1 MRERNKET
9 GSAEKRESEFT
20 MQKFLT
26 LTLPLKQDAASQE
39 KLAWLQKEVF
49 NTDGFKKMINDAL
62 DESEAVYF
70 AQFLVLDKKYI
81 QIITTFDGD
90 DREYAIFF
98 FEKLQR
104 LYKPVYELV
113 EGGPTD
119 DDFNLQNYLSF
130 NEAHKPEPF
139 FRYSA
144 IPDKTLKDI
153 TGPNSHSISPAEPTA
168 HPGRQVVSP
177 GGGAHNGEGLSAPSA
192 EGKASPQGGRPI
204 SGESIQVKGEKVP
217 DLANVQGLI
226 VRPYKHGYSR
236 HLLLQI
242 KGAKDGRDLLKE
254 LRPLVSSAKVWDGQ
268 KPSRLLNLSITFNGL
283 NALAVDPVILNGQIF
298 RAANMG
304 HFSRNSFPEEFI
316 QSGGKNP
323 DPTGSAGFTGSSSP
337 ELWWEGAD
345 PRFDSADIHLILHL
359 YASDHSEMDQFTND
373 IRALFPANINELL
386 LAGRRTI
393 DGHRLPDSREHFGY
407 KDSISQ
413 PKINWPGM
421 KVDESDPDFR
431 DFREF
436 LLGYA
441 NLNDFQ
447 SAPTG
452 PFAQD
457 GSYLVF
463 QLIQQNVADFN
474 QALETWAKDRLIPQ
488 QVGNEDRKEWIAAK
502 LIGRWRSGAPL
513 VETPFEDDPG
523 KARNN
528 NFDFADDPQGHACP
542 YSAHIRVSNPRDQ
555 KINPMS
561 RPAPRLIRR
570 GMTYGPP
577 FTTGEKE
584 PVDRGLIGM
593 FICASID
600 RQYLKLTKWINRN
613 DFSPVFLDKT
623 AQDPIQGNRDLTGAA
638 SNFHIPIPG
647 KKGGKKEIVLPN
659 LKSFTATIGAA
670 FCFLPS
676 LRTIEDLGA
685 DKYMKP

>member
-9 GSAEKRESEFT
+9 GSAEKQESEFT

-26 LTLPLKQDAASQE
+26 LTLPLKQDGASQE

-49 NTDGFKKMINDAL
+49 PTDSFKKMINDAL

-119 DDFNLQNYLSF
+119 DDFNLENYLSF

-144 IPDKTLKDI
+144 IPNQTLKDI
-153 TGPNSHSISPAEPTA
+153 TGLNSHSISPEGATA
-168 HPGRQVVSP
+168 HSERQVVSP
-177 GGGAHNGEGLSAPSA
+177 GGGAPTGERPGAPSA
-192 EGKASPQGGRPI
+192 EGKASSQGERPI
-204 SGESIQVKGEKVP
+204 PDASQQLRGEKVP

-254 LRPLVSSAKVWDGQ
+254 LRPFVTSAKDWEG
-268 KPSRLLNLSITFNGL
+268 KRPSRLLNLSITYNGL
-283 NALAVDPVILNGQIF
+283 NALSVDPVILNGQIF

-304 HFSRNSFPEEFI
+304 HFSRNSFPEVFI

-323 DPTGSAGFTGSSSP
+323 DPSGAAGFTGGSSP

-345 PRFDSADIHLILHL
+345 PYFDSADIHLILHL
-359 YASDHSEMDQFTND
+359 YTSDKSEMDQFTND

-393 DGHRLPDSREHFGY
+393 DGHRLPDNREHFGY

-413 PKINWPGM
+413 SKINCYGI
-421 KVDESDPDFR
+421 KVDESNTDVR

-436 LLGYA
+436 LLGNGYM
-441 NLNDFQ
+441 N
-447 SAPTG
+447 
-452 PFAQD
+452 
-457 GSYLVF
+457 
-463 QLIQQNVADFN
+463 
-474 QALETWAKDRLIPQ
+474 
-488 QVGNEDRKEWIAAK
+488 
-502 LIGRWRSGAPL
+502 
-513 VETPFEDDPG
+513 
-523 KARNN
+523 
-528 NFDFADDPQGHACP
+528 
-542 YSAHIRVSNPRDQ
+542 
-555 KINPMS
+555 
-561 RPAPRLIRR
+561 
-570 GMTYGPP
+570 
-577 FTTGEKE
+577 
-584 PVDRGLIGM
+584 GL
-593 FICASID
+593 
-600 RQYLKLTKWINRN
+600 
-613 DFSPVFLDKT
+613 
-623 AQDPIQGNRDLTGAA
+623 
-638 SNFHIPIPG
+638 
-647 KKGGKKEIVLPN
+647 
-659 LKSFTATIGAA
+659 
-670 FCFLPS
+670 
-676 LRTIEDLGA
+676 LG
-685 DKYMKP
+685 

>member
-39 KLAWLQKEVF
+39 KLAWLQKSVF

-70 AQFLVLDKKYI
+70 AQFIVIDKKYI

-90 DREYAIFF
+90 DRDYAIFF

-139 FRYSA
+139 FKYSA
-144 IPDKTLKDI
+144 VPNKTLKDI
-153 TGPNSHSISPAEPTA
+153 TGPNSHPISPAEPTA
-168 HPGRQVVSP
+168 TPGLQVVSP
-177 GGGAHNGEGLSAPSA
+177 GGGAPNGESFGAPSA
-192 EGKASPQGGRPI
+192 EGKASPKGGRPI
-204 SGESIQVKGEKVP
+204 PGESIQVKGEKVP

-226 VRPYKHGYSR
+226 VRPYKHGY
-236 HLLLQI
+236 
-242 KGAKDGRDLLKE
+242 
-254 LRPLVSSAKVWDGQ
+254 
-268 KPSRLLNLSITFNGL
+268 
-283 NALAVDPVILNGQIF
+283 
-298 RAANMG
+298 
-304 HFSRNSFPEEFI
+304 FSRNSFPDEFI

-337 ELWWEGAD
+337 DLWWEGAD

-359 YASDHSEMDQFTND
+359 YASDESEMDQFTND

-393 DGHRLPDSREHFGY
+393 DGHRLPDNREHFGY

-413 PKINWPGM
+413 PKINWPEM
-421 KVDESDPDFR
+421 KVDKSDPDLR

-457 GSYLVF
+457 DSYIVF
-463 QLIQQNVADFN
+463 QLIRQNVADFN
-474 QALETWAKDRLIPQ
+474 QALETWAQDRLIPQ
-488 QVGNEDRKEWIAAK
+488 QVEYKDRKEWIAAK

-513 VETPFEDDPG
+513 VETPFEDDPS

-528 NFDFADDPQGHACP
+528 NFDYADDPQGHECP
-542 YSAHIRVSNPRDQ
+542 FSAHIRVSNPRDQ

-623 AQDPIQGNRDLTGAA
+623 AQDPIQGNRDLTDAA
-638 SNFHIPIPG
+638 SDFHIPIPG

-659 LKSFTATIGAA
+659 LKSFTTTIGAA